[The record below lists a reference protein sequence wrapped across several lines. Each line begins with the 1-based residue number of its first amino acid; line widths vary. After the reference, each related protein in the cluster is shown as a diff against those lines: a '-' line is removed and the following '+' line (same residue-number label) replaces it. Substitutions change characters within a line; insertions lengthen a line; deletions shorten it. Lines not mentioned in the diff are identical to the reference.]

1 MICCGIFWRGNSRG
15 YLSWFIDRR
24 SLTDTLSPIERS
36 ERMSRVRNKNSIP
49 EMKLRRLV
57 HGLGYRYR
65 LHVGKLP
72 GKPDLVFPG
81 RRSVIFMHGCF
92 WHRHPGCKLARL
104 PKSKLDFWVKKLEAN
119 RQRDISHQKQLSELG
134 WRVLVIWECEMSD
147 IERVSLL
154 VKKFLDTEKVNSNEI
169 S

>member
-1 MICCGIFWRGNSRG
+1 MS
-15 YLSWFIDRR
+15 
-24 SLTDTLSPIERS
+24 DTLSPEERS
-36 ERMSRVRNKNSIP
+36 ERMSRVRNKDSIP

-104 PKSKLDFWVKKLEAN
+104 PKSKLDFWVEKLEGN
-119 RQRDISHQKQLSELG
+119 KQRDITHQKQLWELG
-134 WRVLVIWECEMSD
+134 WRVLVIWECEMD
-147 IERVSLL
+147 DLETVSLR
-154 VKKFLDTEKVNSNEI
+154 VKEFLDTEQVNSNEI